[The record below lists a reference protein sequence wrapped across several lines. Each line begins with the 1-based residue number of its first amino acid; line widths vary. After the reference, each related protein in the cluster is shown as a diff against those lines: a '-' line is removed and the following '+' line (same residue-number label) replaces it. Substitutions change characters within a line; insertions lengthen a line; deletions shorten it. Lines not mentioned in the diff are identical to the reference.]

1 MGFDTLMLR
10 LNSSANPLSNSV
22 VEGSMRIEAFAKLLN
37 GVLGSSQVVEP
48 LIPAFSLVPS
58 VHALASS

>member
-1 MGFDTLMLR
+1 
-10 LNSSANPLSNSV
+10 
-22 VEGSMRIEAFAKLLN
+22 MRIEAFAKLLN